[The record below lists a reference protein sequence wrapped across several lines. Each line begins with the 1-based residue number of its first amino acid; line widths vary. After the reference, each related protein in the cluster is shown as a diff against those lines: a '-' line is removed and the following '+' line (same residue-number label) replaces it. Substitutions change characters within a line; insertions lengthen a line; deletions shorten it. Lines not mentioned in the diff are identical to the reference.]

1 MAEKNTIR
9 IGRISSINYPK
20 GTARVVYEDK
30 DRCVTFE
37 LPFLA
42 WEYWM
47 PRVKDQVVV
56 AHLSNGTTAG
66 VILGPVWNDGHR
78 PADGREGLYRKE
90 YDAIPGKAVERY
102 DAATGEYALDIS
114 GMLGLSSGIGV
125 TIKAG
130 SSFITVSATGEI
142 AISTDA
148 AVTVAAPTVHLTGN
162 LVVDGRIHQ
171 KTEG

>member
-56 AHLSNGTTAG
+56 AHLSNGTVAG

-90 YDAIPGKAVERY
+90 YDAVQGKAVERY

-114 GMLGLSSGIGV
+114 GMLGLSSDSGV

-130 SSFITVSATGEI
+130 SSTIKVSATGDI
-142 AISTDA
+142 VISTGA
-148 AVTVAAPTVHLTGN
+148 AVTIKAPTVRLSGSLT
-162 LVVDGRIHQ
+162 VDGWIHQ
-171 KTEG
+171 GTEG